1 LEGGFPEIVEEE
13 SEEKIKMSS
22 LNRQGNIINTM
33 ILSELKKDF
42 EFMRDEVEGVLL
54 FGSAV
59 KGELSKR
66 SDIDI
71 ALVGPGNKR
80 VLLKVF
86 ERLGGQYD
94 VKIFDDLPLYIKMDI
109 IKNHQIIFGD
119 EVELSYYFYRFRR
132 DWKDMEYRIK
142 SNQFKSVEE
151 MINQRRAWRKDE
163 RKIPKED

>member
-1 LEGGFPEIVEEE
+1 
-13 SEEKIKMSS
+13 MSS

-33 ILSELKKDF
+33 ILSEIKKDF
-42 EFMRDEVEGVLL
+42 EYIKDEVEGVLL

-71 ALVGPGNKR
+71 ALVGPRNKR

-109 IKNHQIIFGD
+109 INIHQVIFGN
-119 EVELSYYFYRFRR
+119 EVELSYYFYRFRKE
-132 DWKDMEYRIK
+132 WKDMEHRVL
-142 SNQFKSVEE
+142 SNQFKNVRE
-151 MINQRRAWRKDE
+151 MINQRRAWLKNHEISRD
-163 RKIPKED
+163 